1 MTLVEILP
9 KPIAMGNVRFSYETW
24 EPIELRPFNRVR
36 TGAKGGSQMT
46 LQYVTDDT
54 GNPTA
59 VVVPI
64 DEWDALLT
72 KINSVEPAR
81 DDTKYLLGSEAMKKR
96 LLEAKARSGGKS
108 WEEVEDAL
116 GL

>member
-1 MTLVEILP
+1 
-9 KPIAMGNVRFSYETW
+9 
-24 EPIELRPFNRVR
+24 
-36 TGAKGGSQMT
+36 MT

-59 VVVPI
+59 VVLPI

-72 KINSVEPAR
+72 KINALEPAR
-81 DDTKYLLGSEAMKKR
+81 DDTKYLLGSETMKKR
-96 LLEAKARSGGKS
+96 LLEAKARRGGKT
-108 WEEVEDAL
+108 WEEVKDGL